1 MPKPGQMTEECVLT
15 LWLKD
20 EGDAVSKGDILFEIE
35 TDKST
40 MEVESFH
47 DGVVLRRLVAEGE
60 TVPVNAICAWIGAPD
75 ETLPDETVPE
85 VAEPERAGATVVD
98 VTPVEA
104 SDVAVAVQASGPP
117 AAPPALPRAA
127 PAGAAPAPERLAISP
142 RASRLAAEAGLDP
155 RSVVGTGPDGRIVE
169 RDVAAAIAAPRPG
182 AMASDDGEAAPRPL
196 SRIRRVIAD
205 RLTLSA
211 TTIPAFTVTVA
222 ADVTR
227 LLALRDELREA
238 GTRLTV
244 TDFVLTATAQTLAEL
259 PDVNSR
265 TDGRSVWVRRRV
277 HLGVAVALPAG
288 LVVPVIRDAD
298 RLGLLELHDR
308 AADRIAAARAG
319 TLAVDDMSGSTFTV
333 SNLGMFGVDA
343 FSAIINPGES
353 AILAVAGAIPTAV
366 AFGDG
371 IAVRTIMKLT
381 LSADHRLVDGELGAR
396 FLNAIRRRLE
406 DPPALR
412 RELASS

>member
-1 MPKPGQMTEECVLT
+1 MPHAVRMPKPGQMTEECTLT

-20 EGDAVSKGDILFEIE
+20 EGDAVAKGEVLFEIE

-75 ETLPDETVPE
+75 EEVPDEAQPE
-85 VAEPERAGATVVD
+85 EPGAMQPDGVGS
-98 VTPVEA
+98 TPVEA
-104 SDVAVAVQASGPP
+104 VVVAV
-117 AAPPALPRAA
+117 
-127 PAGAAPAPERLAISP
+127 AAPAPGGPVAAGTASARERLAISP
-142 RASRLAAEAGLDP
+142 RASRLASEAGLDP
-155 RSVVGTGPDGRIVE
+155 RSVQGSGPDGRIVE
-169 RDVAAAIAAPRPG
+169 RDVAAAIAARAAASGSAPG
-182 AMASDDGEAAPRPL
+182 DDEAEPRPL
-196 SRIRRVIAD
+196 SRIRRVIAE

-211 TTIPAFTVTVA
+211 TTIPAFTVTVS

-227 LLALRDELREA
+227 LLALRDELRAA
-238 GTRLTV
+238 GVGLTV
-244 TDFVLTATAQTLAEL
+244 TDFVLAATAQTLAEF

-288 LVVPVIRDAD
+288 LVVAVIRDAD

-308 AADRIAAARAG
+308 AAELIAAARAG
-319 TLAVDDMSGSTFTV
+319 TLSAGDMTGSTFTV
-333 SNLGMFGVDA
+333 SNLGMLGVDA
-343 FSAIINPGES
+343 FTAIINPGES
-353 AILAVAGAIPTAV
+353 AILAVAAAIPTAAV
-366 AFGDG
+366 VGDG

-406 DPPALR
+406 DPAALR
-412 RELASS
+412 RELAGG

>member
-1 MPKPGQMTEECVLT
+1 
-15 LWLKD
+15 
-20 EGDAVSKGDILFEIE
+20 
-35 TDKST
+35 
-40 MEVESFH
+40 
-47 DGVVLRRLVAEGE
+47 
-60 TVPVNAICAWIGAPD
+60 
-75 ETLPDETVPE
+75 
-85 VAEPERAGATVVD
+85 
-98 VTPVEA
+98 
-104 SDVAVAVQASGPP
+104 
-117 AAPPALPRAA
+117 
-127 PAGAAPAPERLAISP
+127 
-142 RASRLAAEAGLDP
+142 
-155 RSVVGTGPDGRIVE
+155 
-169 RDVAAAIAAPRPG
+169 
-182 AMASDDGEAAPRPL
+182 MASDDGEAAPRPL

-298 RLGLLELHDR
+298 RLGLLELHDQ
-308 AADRIAAARAG
+308 AADRITAARAG
-319 TLAVDDMSGSTFTV
+319 TLAVDDMTGSTFTV

-406 DPPALR
+406 DPAALR
-412 RELASS
+412 RELAST